1 MENQYKTLV
10 NILDKI
16 ILEAPKDK
24 YKKKYSTE
32 NEVKRDQSRAKAF
45 IHLFLMAKHGL
56 LDFAEREKFVTDGS
70 YDGGI
75 DGYYIDESAKMIYL
89 IQSKFRTTAE
99 NFVEKEI
106 DVDELLCMDVGRIL
120 KGEESD
126 EQGNKY
132 NGKIIGLQRELQEL
146 KNPAKYEHK
155 VIILANSNF
164 NKQQLNRLTGG
175 FEAEVMNFSRTYKE
189 LVFPVVSGNY
199 FCESELAVDINL
211 ANSEHPRIKYKVNL
225 GNEQANITVLFAP
238 TVEIAKILHKYKNS
252 ILKFNPRSYLD
263 MKKNSVNSEIL
274 KTLTESENNEF
285 AVFNNGI
292 TFISSDCN
300 FTENTGKK
308 NTASLSL
315 SQPQIING
323 GQTAFTLSKAYEEN
337 CDNTEALKKIF
348 KGKEVLVKII
358 SFSGEEY
365 DEFAEEVEELEPDI
379 YSSNQLEIIENV
391 SQATNRQSP
400 INEADRKAND
410 ESQIKF
416 QQKAFDKIGMYYERK
431 RGEFGDGLTRKFIK
445 RDELIKRDDLVRC
458 ILASDAL
465 PGEARKSSQKFLF
478 SDKVIDK
485 YLGKIASHDNYLK
498 AYLAFSMLKDL
509 EKEFKKQ
516 DDRYSVKQ
524 YGSAFRYGKFA
535 VISALFLKYGENLN
549 FENIRENLILV
560 LNEWLSF
567 EEKVIKTATNQ
578 SYFVNDQNML
588 NYYKSINVN
597 SDVRA
602 YYS

>member
-16 ILEAPKDK
+16 ILEVPKNK
-24 YKKKYSTE
+24 YQ
-32 NEVKRDQSRAKAF
+32 KRYGTDNDEQKDQSRAKAF

-56 LDFAEREKFVTDGS
+56 LDFAEREKFVTDGA
-70 YDGGI
+70 YDGGV
-75 DGYYIDESAKMIYL
+75 DGYYIDQSAKMIYL

-106 DVDELLCMDVGRIL
+106 DVDELLCMDIDRIL
-120 KGEESD
+120 KGDESD
-126 EQGNKY
+126 EQGNAY
-132 NGKIIGLQRELQEL
+132 NGKILGLQRELQKL

-155 VIILANSNF
+155 VIILANTDF
-164 NKQQLNRLTGG
+164 NSQQLNRLTGG
-175 FEAEVMNFSRTYKE
+175 FDAEVINFSRTYKE

-199 FCESELAVDINL
+199 FCESELTVDINL

-225 GNEQANITVLFAP
+225 GNEQANITVLFVP

-274 KTLTESENNEF
+274 KTLTESDNNEF

-300 FTENTGKK
+300 FTEKTGKK

-337 CDNTEALKKIF
+337 CESLEILKKVF

-365 DEFAEEVEELEPDI
+365 DEFSDEVEETEPDI

-416 QQKAFDKIGMYYERK
+416 QQTAFEQIGMYYERK

-458 ILASDAL
+458 ILACNAK
-465 PGEARKSSQKFLF
+465 PGEARKSSQKYLF
-478 SDKVIDK
+478 SDKIIDT
-485 YLGKIASHDNYLK
+485 YLGKVDLHNNYLK
-498 AYLAFSMLKDL
+498 AYLAFNMLKNL
-509 EKEFKKQ
+509 EREFKKQ
-516 DDRYSVKQ
+516 GDRYSVKQ

-535 VISALFLKYGENLN
+535 VISALFTKYEGIISLG
-549 FENIRENLILV
+549 NIREKLLLILQD
-560 LNEWLSF
+560 WLLF
-567 EEKVIKTATNQ
+567 EEKVIEMDTNQ

-588 NYYKSINVN
+588 NYYKSNNVN
-597 SDVRA
+597 DDVRTFF
-602 YYS
+602 S

>member
-1 MENQYKTLV
+1 MKNQYKTLV
-10 NILDKI
+10 NILDRI
-16 ILEAPKDK
+16 IFEVPNGK
-24 YKKKYSTE
+24 YKKRYSTDNKE
-32 NEVKRDQSRAKAF
+32 QHDQSRAKAF

-56 LDFAEREKFVTDGS
+56 LDFTEREKYVTDGS

-75 DGYYIDESAKMIYL
+75 DGYYIDHSVKMIYL

-99 NFVEKEI
+99 NFAEKKI
-106 DVDELLCMDVGRIL
+106 AVDELLCMDISRIL
-120 KGEESD
+120 KGEEND
-126 EQGNKY
+126 INGNKY
-132 NGKIIGLQRELQEL
+132 NGKILGLQRELQEL

-155 VIILANSNF
+155 VIILANSSF
-164 NKQQLNRLTGG
+164 NSSQLNRLTGG
-175 FEAEVMNFSRTYKE
+175 FEAEVINFSKTYKE

-199 FCESELAVDINL
+199 FCESELSVDINL

-274 KTLTESENNEF
+274 KTLTEKENNEF

-337 CDNTEALKKIF
+337 CDDTEKLKKIF

-358 SFSGEEY
+358 SFSGEEH
-365 DEFAEEVEELEPDI
+365 DEFDDEVDESGPDI
-379 YSSNQLEIIENV
+379 YSSNQLAIIENV

-416 QQKAFDKIGMYYERK
+416 QQMAFEKIGMYYERK

-458 ILASDAL
+458 ILACNAL
-465 PGEARKSSQKFLF
+465 PGEARKSSQKYLF

-485 YLGKIASHDNYLK
+485 YLGNMRLHNNYLK
-498 AYLAFSMLKDL
+498 AYLAFNMLKNL
-509 EKEFKKQ
+509 EKEFRDQNDK
-516 DDRYSVKQ
+516 YSVKKH
-524 YGSAFRYGKFA
+524 GSAFRYGKFA
-535 VISALFLKYGENLN
+535 VISALFAKYGKKLN
-549 FENIRENLILV
+549 FENIRDCLMSV
-560 LNEWLSF
+560 LNEWLNF
-567 EEKVIKTATNQ
+567 EGEVKKMSTNT
-578 SYFVNDQNML
+578 SYFVNDKNML

-597 SDVRA
+597 SDIRE
-602 YYS
+602 YFS